1 MKFWNSLFWGFPLN
15 YFQKNFAFVEIK
27 LVRKAMKQLS
37 ILIPVHFCQRNCI
50 NLIFFFSL
58 SSNSYQYQECQE
70 TFWEIG
76 KGGFRTFFHCVTIG
90 VDWSLQ
96 RIADH
101 PSFSAKFLTSIFVLT
116 VVDSA
121 AKYQNALSQLLK
133 IIMSA
138 LCQLLSTLLTHA
150 HWFIDAIK
158 VLGFFQ

>member
-1 MKFWNSLFWGFPLN
+1 
-15 YFQKNFAFVEIK
+15 
-27 LVRKAMKQLS
+27 MKQLS

-50 NLIFFFSL
+50 NFIFFLASAATLINIKNARKHFEKLERVDSGH
-58 SSNSYQYQECQE
+58 SSIASRQES
-70 TFWEIG
+70 IG
-76 KGGFRTFFHCVTIG
+76 LYKEQLIIPHSV
-90 VDWSLQ
+90 
-96 RIADH
+96 
-101 PSFSAKFLTSIFVLT
+101 PSFQLQFFVLT
-116 VVDSA
+116 VADSA